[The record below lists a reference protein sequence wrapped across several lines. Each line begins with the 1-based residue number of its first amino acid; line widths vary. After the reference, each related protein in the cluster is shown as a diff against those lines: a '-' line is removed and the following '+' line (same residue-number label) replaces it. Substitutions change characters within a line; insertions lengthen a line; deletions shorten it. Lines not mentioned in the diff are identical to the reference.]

1 MTPQEIIDVVT
12 AFRDG
17 KRMEAKHKIL
27 GDSWNILAI
36 PAWNFDEFDYRVA
49 REPRRVWIHDDD
61 IPKKQRQSV
70 DVYPYPHD
78 DGRIEFVE
86 VMK

>member
-17 KRMEAKHKIL
+17 KKVEMKPIL
-27 GDSWNILAI
+27 IGAEQPWRVDLE
-36 PAWNFDEFDYRVA
+36 PHWNFWACNYRVA
-49 REPRRVWIHDDD
+49 REPRRVWFMFQAETTVHTGVKPVGPDW
-61 IPKKQRQSV
+61 
-70 DVYPYPHD
+70 
-78 DGRIEFVE
+78 IEFVE